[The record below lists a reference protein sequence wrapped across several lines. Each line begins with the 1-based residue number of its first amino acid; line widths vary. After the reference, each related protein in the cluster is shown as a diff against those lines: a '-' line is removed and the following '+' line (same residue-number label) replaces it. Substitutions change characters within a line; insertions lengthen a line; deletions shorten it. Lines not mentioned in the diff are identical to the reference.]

1 MSKDANSFGHDNALA
16 WESRGFVYTKK
27 EDASFRHT
35 LILNYLRHIFRPLKT
50 GLPHNRQRR
59 RKYIHTPN
67 GNRNATLDGG
77 KIFAHYGIFGIQKHN
92 FTRKTKHHPQ

>member
-1 MSKDANSFGHDNALA
+1 MGLKHMGRKKKYVRHILKYVGH
-16 WESRGFVYTKK
+16 
-27 EDASFRHT
+27 
-35 LILNYLRHIFRPLKT
+35 ILNYLRHIFRPLKT